1 MRHSI
6 FYASAALLALAA
18 CKKDEPKLETLVLE
32 PATAEVITDEVLP
45 ELKLTAVPEGI
56 LEGKTILGH
65 QTSLKSSQYPKMVH
79 SRSR

>member
-18 CKKDEPKLETLVLE
+18 CKKDEPKLETLALE

-45 ELKLTAVPEGI
+45 ELKLTATPEGI
-56 LEGKTILGH
+56 LEGKTIDR
-65 QTSLKSSQYPKMVH
+65 KSVV
-79 SRSR
+79 